1 MNNEYP
7 NPWNFSNTDK
17 NLFSKNGK
25 YKVEFGALHEIAM
38 GAPIG
43 GECYLIYDEK
53 KFNLNDFCGGPIIW
67 NETNEKI
74 ALPIWTKQKKQKIAI
89 VDLVSLTITTFKK
102 EFRVL
107 HFNQFIDNNLFGI
120 DSPIYMTATV
130 NFDLSKEAIETIKH
144 LK

>member
-7 NPWNFSNTDK
+7 NPWNFSNNDK
-17 NLFSKNGK
+17 NLLAPNGK
-25 YKVEFGALHEIAM
+25 YKIEFGELNEIAM

-43 GECYLIYDEK
+43 GECYLNYDDK
-53 KFNLNDFCGGPIIW
+53 KLKLNDWCGGPIIW

-74 ALPIWTKQKKQKIAI
+74 ALPIWTKQRIQKIAI
-89 VDLVSLTITTFKK
+89 IDLANLTITTFKK

-107 HFNQFIDNNLFGI
+107 HFNKFIDNNLFGI
-120 DSPIYMTATV
+120 DSPMYRAATL
-130 NFDLSKEAIETIKH
+130 NFGIDKEEIETSKQ